1 MTKPVVSAE
10 SWLSGLFK
18 NALKLSP
25 AQKNKQEID
34 CKPRITKMYA
44 VHTFILTQM
53 FLVQTALNQAYLC
66 F

>member
-1 MTKPVVSAE
+1 MTKQVVSAK
-10 SWLSGLFK
+10 SWLSGLLK

-25 AQKNKQEID
+25 TQKDKQEID